1 MIEPAVATRAELHF
15 NCSKGSRIATVP
27 VNQCVSTRTMP
38 VPSIIGEE
46 EFSLLFHKG
55 KSENINFTKIMDDF
69 LLVSIFGNDVSLG
82 YLRLKIDEVIK
93 KVKALIEQTRST

>member
-1 MIEPAVATRAELHF
+1 
-15 NCSKGSRIATVP
+15 
-27 VNQCVSTRTMP
+27 
-38 VPSIIGEE
+38 
-46 EFSLLFHKG
+46 
-55 KSENINFTKIMDDF
+55 MDDF